1 MVIYL
6 EEKIVSP
13 TVTGEKVRPPSP
25 GQASPQ
31 ILTYVNSK
39 EMRILLFLFFHFES
53 SKSAW
58 KRLPNIEDLVIYD
71 DDEPVNRRSSSV
83 DNVID
88 IYADLFSKIDE
99 IDLYLNWVLRF
110 DKVF

>member
-1 MVIYL
+1 M
-6 EEKIVSP
+6 
-13 TVTGEKVRPPSP
+13 
-25 GQASPQ
+25 
-31 ILTYVNSK
+31 
-39 EMRILLFLFFHFES
+39 
-53 SKSAW
+53 
-58 KRLPNIEDLVIYD
+58 PNIEDLVIYD